1 MRHHRGARDCSMF
14 LQLFSQA
21 KQQHWDGHIYKQ
33 HPHFQ
38 RSLAIAFHGY

>member
-1 MRHHRGARDCSMF
+1 MCHHRGSCDCSTF

-21 KQQHWDGHIYKQ
+21 KQHWDGHICKQ

-38 RSLAIAFHGY
+38 RSLAIAFRG